1 MKSLALIPVLSMA
14 GLAAPCLTP
23 NDACTERLATGK
35 HHVRIYRTHALSGP
49 AEPALHLAYIMVH
62 GMNRNADDYFAWTLA
77 STAAAGR
84 LDSTAVAS
92 IHFKARSANDGDAV
106 ADGELYWNSE
116 SWKSGET
123 ALNGT
128 ESSFDAMDALVG
140 AFADKRRFPNIKE
153 IVVAGHSAGGQF
165 VQRYAAANRIDPVA
179 GVQIRYVAANPSSYV
194 YMSPMRLRAGATCTR
209 ADGCSGPFVP
219 YFDADNCTTYNR
231 YRYGLDSLTGYAA
244 KTGAE
249 TIRKQ
254 FAARRVIYLAG
265 ELDTNTAD
273 PSLDKS
279 CPAQSQGPNRRER
292 AVTFWNSMRLLFGAR
307 HLFGIAPGC
316 GHSAVCVFAGPA
328 GVKAVFGPYE

>member
-1 MKSLALIPVLSMA
+1 MKPIVLIPILSIT

-49 AEPALHLAYIMVH
+49 ADPAPRLAYIMVH

-92 IHFKARSANDGDAV
+92 IHFKARAASGGDAV
-106 ADGELYWNSE
+106 AEGELYWNSE
-116 SWKSGET
+116 SWKSGEA
-123 ALNGT
+123 ALNGP
-128 ESSFDAMDALVG
+128 ESSFDAMDALVR
-140 AFADKRRFPNIKE
+140 AFAEKRRFPNIAE

-165 VQRYAAANRIDPVA
+165 VQRYAAANRIDPLS
-179 GVQIRYVAANPSSYV
+179 GVKIRYVVANPSSYV
-194 YMSPMRLRAGATCTR
+194 YISPLRLRAGASCTV
-209 ADGCSGPFVP
+209 ADGCSGPFGE
-219 YFDADNCTTYNR
+219 YFDAANCTTYNQ

-244 KTGAE
+244 KVGAE
-249 TIRKQ
+249 TIRNQ

-307 HLFGIAPGC
+307 HLFAIAPGC

-328 GVKAVFGPYE
+328 GVKAVFGRYE